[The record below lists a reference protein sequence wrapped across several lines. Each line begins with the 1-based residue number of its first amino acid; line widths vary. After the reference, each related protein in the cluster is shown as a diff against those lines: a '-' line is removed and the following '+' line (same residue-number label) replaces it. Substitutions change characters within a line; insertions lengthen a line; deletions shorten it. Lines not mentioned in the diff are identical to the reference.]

1 VLTDDTSI
9 DDDIMGEKI
18 RPKDFV
24 DDAMVD
30 TMVVS
35 TFERAHG
42 EGYVSQS
49 GHDALMHARM
59 RSEE

>member
-24 DDAMVD
+24 DDADVERVMAVIEQCSLRVERRAAKRD
-30 TMVVS
+30 RKK
-35 TFERAHG
+35 ERA
-42 EGYVSQS
+42 S
-49 GHDALMHARM
+49 
-59 RSEE
+59 